1 MDIPLPQRPWYIR
14 HRGMLLAG
22 IAAVVIL
29 IALVLVALRP
39 KTLRLTADSVAVGEV
54 TLTEFTEYV
63 NADGVLQPIRTVR
76 VGAVEAGTIS
86 EIVAEE
92 GAMVREG
99 DTLILLT
106 NPELEQ
112 QIADQRAAFARLL
125 RSQQEKELEM
135 KQKRITI
142 RQQTLQTTY
151 ELARLEKQ
159 FRLDQEEFRM
169 GIKSRAELDLAEAEY
184 NYRHRS
190 AELQLESLRSDSALA
205 SLHAESTR
213 NELTDEQQ
221 RLRRSE
227 ARLRDLV
234 VRAPCDGQL
243 SNINAVLGQKIG
255 SGSEVGEIKIMDR
268 FRLASSLNEYYIDK
282 LAVGQVATVT
292 YGDAAYP
299 LRISR
304 IVPEVKDHSFPVDLV
319 FTDSMPANARIGKG
333 YQAKI
338 EFSAAE
344 PAVVIPKGNFYSF
357 TGGKWIFRLSS
368 DGHTARRVPI
378 AIGRQNP
385 LFYEVTE
392 GLQPGDY
399 VITSGYDTFG
409 DVKEIRLKK

>member
-1 MDIPLPQRPWYIR
+1 MDIPLPKRPWYVR
-14 HRGMLLAG
+14 HREKLLAAAAAVII
-22 IAAVVIL
+22 IAA
-29 IALVLVALRP
+29 LVAVMMRP
-39 KTLRLTADSVAVGEV
+39 KTLRLAADSVTVSDV
-54 TLTEFTEYV
+54 TRAEFTEYV

-76 VGAVEAGTIS
+76 VGAVETGTVS

-92 GAMVREG
+92 GAMVHQG
-99 DTLILLT
+99 DTLIVLT

-125 RSQQEKELEM
+125 RTQQEKALEM

-151 ELARLEKQ
+151 ELSRLEKQ
-159 FRLDQEEFRM
+159 YRLDQEEFRM

-205 SLHAESTR
+205 TLHAESTKS
-213 NELTDEQQ
+213 ELADEQQ
-221 RLRRSE
+221 RLHRTE
-227 ARLRDLV
+227 ARLHDLI

-243 SNINAVLGQKIG
+243 SALNAVPGQKIG

-268 FRLASSLNEYYIDK
+268 YRLASSLNEYYIDK
-282 LAVGQVATVT
+282 LSVGQTATVT
-292 YGDAAYP
+292 YADVP
-299 LRISR
+299 SSLRISR
-304 IVPEVKDHSFPVDLV
+304 IVPEVKDHSFSVDLV

-338 EFSAAE
+338 EFSASE

-357 TGGKWIFRLSS
+357 TGGKWIFRLSP
-368 DGHTARRVPI
+368 DGHSARRVPI
-378 AIGRQNP
+378 TVGRQNP
-385 LFYEVTE
+385 LAYEIIE
-392 GLQPGDY
+392 GLQPGDR

-409 DVKEIRLKK
+409 DAKEIRLK

>member
-1 MDIPLPQRPWYIR
+1 MDIPLPKRPWYVR
-14 HRGMLLAG
+14 HRGKLLAG
-22 IAAVVIL
+22 VAAVIIIAA
-29 IALVLVALRP
+29 LVAVMMRP
-39 KTLRLTADSVAVGEV
+39 KTLRLAADSVTVSDV
-54 TLTEFTEYV
+54 TRAEFTEYV

-76 VGAVEAGTIS
+76 VGAVETGTVS

-92 GAMVREG
+92 GAMVRQG
-99 DTLILLT
+99 DTLIVLT

-125 RSQQEKELEM
+125 RTQQEKALEM

-151 ELARLEKQ
+151 ELSRLEKQ
-159 FRLDQEEFRM
+159 YRLDQEEFRM

-205 SLHAESTR
+205 TLHAESTKS
-213 NELTDEQQ
+213 ELADEQQ
-221 RLRRSE
+221 RLLRTE
-227 ARLRDLV
+227 ARLHDLI

-243 SNINAVLGQKIG
+243 SALNAVPGQKIG

-282 LAVGQVATVT
+282 LSVGQTATVT
-292 YGDAAYP
+292 YADVPYS

-304 IVPEVKDHSFPVDLV
+304 IVPEVKDHSFAIDLV
-319 FTDSMPANARIGKG
+319 FTDSMPTNARIGKG

-338 EFSAAE
+338 EFSASE

-357 TGGKWIFRLSS
+357 TGGKWIFRLSP
-368 DGHTARRVPI
+368 DGHSARRVPI
-378 AIGRQNP
+378 TVGRQNP
-385 LFYEVTE
+385 LAYEIIE
-392 GLQPGDY
+392 GLQPGDR

-409 DVKEIRLKK
+409 DAKEIRLK

>member
-1 MDIPLPQRPWYIR
+1 MDIPLPKRPWYVR
-14 HRGMLLAG
+14 HRGKLLAG
-22 IAAVVIL
+22 AC
-29 IALVLVALRP
+29 ALVLIAALVVAMSRP
-39 KTLRLTADSVAVGEV
+39 KTLRLSADSVTISEV
-54 TLTEFTEYV
+54 TRAEFTEYV

-76 VGAVEAGTIS
+76 VGAVEAGTVS

-99 DTLILLT
+99 DTLIVLT

-125 RSQQEKELEM
+125 RTQKEKELEM

-151 ELARLEKQ
+151 ELSRLEKQ
-159 FRLDQEEFRM
+159 YRLDQEEYRM

-205 SLHAESTR
+205 TLHAASTES
-213 NELTDEQQ
+213 ELADEQQ
-221 RLRRSE
+221 RLRRTE
-227 ARLRDLV
+227 ARLRDLI

-243 SNINAVLGQKIG
+243 SNINAVPGQKIG

-282 LAVGQVATVT
+282 LAVGQLATVT
-292 YGDAAYP
+292 YADAPYP

-304 IVPEVKDHSFPVDLV
+304 IVPEVKDHSFAIDLV

-338 EFSAAE
+338 EFSASE
-344 PAVVIPKGNFYSF
+344 PAVVIPKGNFYAF
-357 TGGKWIFRLSS
+357 TGGKWVFRLSS
-368 DGHTARRVPI
+368 DSRTAVRVPI
-378 AIGRQNP
+378 TVGRQNP
-385 LFYEVTE
+385 LSYEIID
-392 GLQPGDY
+392 GLNVGDRI
-399 VITSGYDTFG
+399 ITSGYDTFG
-409 DVKEIRLKK
+409 DAKEIRLK

>member
-1 MDIPLPQRPWYIR
+1 MDIPLPKRPWYVR
-14 HRGMLLAG
+14 HRGKLLAG
-22 IAAVVIL
+22 AC
-29 IALVLVALRP
+29 ALVLIAALVVAMSRP
-39 KTLRLTADSVAVGEV
+39 KTLRLSADSVTISEV
-54 TLTEFTEYV
+54 TRTEFTEYV

-76 VGAVEAGTIS
+76 VGAIEAGTVS

-92 GAMVREG
+92 GMMVREG
-99 DTLILLT
+99 DTLIVLT

-125 RSQQEKELEM
+125 RTQKEKELEM

-151 ELARLEKQ
+151 ELSRLEKQ
-159 FRLDQEEFRM
+159 YRLDQEEYRM

-184 NYRHRS
+184 QYRHRS

-205 SLHAESTR
+205 TLHAASTES
-213 NELTDEQQ
+213 ELADEQQ
-221 RLRRSE
+221 RLRRTE
-227 ARLRDLV
+227 ARLRDLI

-243 SNINAVLGQKIG
+243 SNINAVPGQKIG

-282 LAVGQVATVT
+282 LAVGQLATVT
-292 YGDAAYP
+292 YADIPYA

-304 IVPEVKDHSFPVDLV
+304 IVPEVKDHSFAIDLV

-338 EFSAAE
+338 EFSASE
-344 PAVVIPKGNFYSF
+344 PAVVIPKGNFYAF
-357 TGGKWIFRLSS
+357 TGGKWVFRLSS
-368 DGHTARRVPI
+368 DGRTAVRVPI
-378 AIGRQNP
+378 TVGRQNP
-385 LFYEVTE
+385 LSYEIID
-392 GLQPGDY
+392 GLNVGDRI
-399 VITSGYDTFG
+399 ITSGYDTFG
-409 DVKEIRLKK
+409 DAKEIRLK

>member
-1 MDIPLPQRPWYIR
+1 MDIPLPKRPWYIR
-14 HRGMLLAG
+14 HRGKLLAG
-22 IAAVVIL
+22 AGAAIIL
-29 IALVLVALRP
+29 VALVLVSLRP
-39 KTLRLTADSVAVGEV
+39 KTLRLAADAVTISEV
-54 TLTEFTEYV
+54 TQAEFTEYV

-76 VGAVEAGTIS
+76 VGAVEGGTVS
-86 EIVAEE
+86 EIIAEE
-92 GAMVREG
+92 GAMVRQG
-99 DTLILLT
+99 DTLLVLT

-112 QIADQRAAFARLL
+112 QIADQRAAYARLL
-125 RSQQEKELEM
+125 RSQQEKQLEM

-151 ELARLEKQ
+151 ELSRLEKQ
-159 FRLDQEEFRM
+159 YRLDQEEFRM

-184 NYRHRS
+184 NYRHSS

-205 SLHAESTR
+205 SLHAESTQS
-213 NELTDEQQ
+213 ELADEQQ
-221 RLRRSE
+221 RLRRTE
-227 ARLRDLV
+227 ARLHDLI

-243 SNINAVLGQKIG
+243 SSINAVPGQKIG

-282 LAVGQVATVT
+282 LSVGQTATVT
-292 YGDAAYP
+292 YADAPYP

-304 IVPEVKDHSFPVDLV
+304 IVPEVRDHSFAIDLV

-357 TGGKWIFRLSS
+357 TGGKWIFRLSP
-368 DGHTARRVPI
+368 DGHTAQRVPI
-378 AIGRQNP
+378 TVGRQNP
-385 LFYEVTE
+385 LSYEVLE
-392 GLQPGDY
+392 GLQPGDR

-409 DVKEIRLKK
+409 DAREIKIK